1 VSPAQVEAAA
11 WPHVHLPGD
20 PDKPVLLMLH
30 GTGGNEEQIARF
42 GTELY
47 PGAEIIAPRG
57 PVTEDGMLRWFR
69 RHAEG
74 VFDVDDVVARSAQL
88 AGFIHHARRRY
99 QLEDRPLVA
108 VGFSNGANIALATA
122 LLNPVALD
130 RVIALSGMYP
140 LGDRGC
146 VVSLAGTQVLVLNGD
161 QDPMAPLASVDTLVA
176 TLRGQGAN
184 VEQVVRPGGH
194 GIEAADLQAAR
205 DWLARNA

>member
-1 VSPAQVEAAA
+1 VTPAQTEAAA

-20 PDKPVLLMLH
+20 PEKPVLLMLH
-30 GTGGNEEQIARF
+30 GTGGDEEQIARF
-42 GTELY
+42 GTELL

-57 PVTEDGMLRWFR
+57 PVTEDGMRRWFR

-74 VFDVDDVVARSAQL
+74 VFDIDDVVARSAQL

-99 QLEDRPLVA
+99 RLGDRALVA

-140 LGDRGC
+140 LGERGC
-146 VVSLAGTQVLVLNGD
+146 AVDLTGTRVLALNGD
-161 QDPMAPLASVDTLVA
+161 RDPMAPTASVNTLVA
-176 TLRGQGAN
+176 TLRGQGADAQ
-184 VEQVVRPGGH
+184 QVVRPGGH
-194 GIEAADLQAAR
+194 GIEASDLEAAR
-205 DWLARNA
+205 DWLART